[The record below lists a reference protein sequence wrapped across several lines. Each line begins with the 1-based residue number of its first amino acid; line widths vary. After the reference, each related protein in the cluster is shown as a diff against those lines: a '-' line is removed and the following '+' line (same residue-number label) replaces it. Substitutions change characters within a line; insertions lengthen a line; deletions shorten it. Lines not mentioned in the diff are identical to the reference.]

1 MKARRTI
8 LDTTEH
14 DMDKFQ
20 SAGYGSQDI
29 GFGDRCAVLV
39 VDLQRGFTDPA
50 SPMGHSAPV
59 QRAGENTAT
68 LIAAAKAQNIPVA
81 SCRVAW
87 KNADDMSYWKISS
100 LYDGSFYRG
109 HPMTQIDPR
118 ISDPEY
124 IFEFTK
130 TAPSIFFRTPLATW
144 LTKHGIDTTIITGCT
159 TSGCVRA
166 SIIDS
171 FSYGYRTIAA
181 EDCCGDMDEG
191 PHHDNLR
198 DVGRR
203 YADVMSLEQILEH
216 FNSLNP
222 NARSA

>member
-1 MKARRTI
+1 MNQFEK
-8 LDTTEH
+8 
-14 DMDKFQ
+14 
-20 SAGYGSQDI
+20 SGYGSLDI

-39 VDLQRGFTDPA
+39 VDFQRGFTDPA
-50 SPMGHSAPV
+50 SRMGQSQHV
-59 QRAGENTAT
+59 QRAVDNTAT
-68 LIAAAKAQNIPVA
+68 LIAAAKARSIPVA

-87 KNADDMSYWKISS
+87 KNRDDMSYWKIDS
-100 LYDGSFYRG
+100 LYDGSFFRG
-109 HPMTQIDPR
+109 HPMTDIDPR
-118 ISDPEY
+118 IADPDY

-130 TAPSIFFRTPLATW
+130 TAPSIFFRTPLPTW
-144 LTKHGIDTTIITGCT
+144 LTKHNIDTTIITGCT

-171 FSYGYRTIAA
+171 FSYGYRTIVP

-203 YADVMSLEQILEH
+203 YADVLSLSNVLEH
-216 FNSLNP
+216 FNTLSP
-222 NARSA
+222 AAKRA